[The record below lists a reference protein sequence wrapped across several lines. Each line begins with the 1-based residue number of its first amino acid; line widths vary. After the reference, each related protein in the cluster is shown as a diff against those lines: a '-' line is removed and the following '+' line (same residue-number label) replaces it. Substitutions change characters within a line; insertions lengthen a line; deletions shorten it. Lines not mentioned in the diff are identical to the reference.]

1 MTQATA
7 TAAPPRRWWILAVIG
22 VAQLMVILDNSIVN
36 IALPSAQ
43 ADLGFSDAQRQWVV
57 TAYALAFGSL
67 LLLGGRLSDLFG
79 RKAAFVV
86 GLIGFAVASVLGG
99 LAPGFGLLV
108 AARALQGV
116 FGAVLAPAALSLL
129 TTTFPAGRDRARAF
143 GVFSALA
150 GSGAAIGLLLGGTLT
165 EYADWRW
172 CMYVNV
178 VFAVIALVGALL
190 LMPAHPSG
198 ERPRLDLVGT
208 VLASAGLFGVVFG
221 FATAETDGWGSW
233 PVYAFLTAGVVLLAV
248 FVAVQRVRAAP
259 LLPLRVL
266 LDRYRGGSYLTI
278 LVLTTGMFGLSL
290 FLAYVMQTEL
300 GLSPV
305 LTGVAFLPM
314 VASIMT
320 ASTTVPAIV
329 LPRVGPKP
337 LIFVGLLLGAG
348 ALFWFSQLSPGSTYV
363 SGLLGPLILMG
374 LGMGTA
380 MSTSINT
387 ATLGVDPQD
396 AGVASATVN
405 TMQQV
410 GGSVG
415 TALLS
420 SIAGTATALGVG
432 LAPRAAAL
440 AGYDRAFLVASA
452 IFVVAAVVCGL
463 LVPAGRPHA
472 TVADSGP
479 APREL
484 ESGSSWGGPDAVD
497 APTGTIPVA
506 ADDRRAAAPGLSG
519 RVLDGAAPVDGTVTL
534 IDALTGTQV
543 GTTRTDGGRY
553 HFEVPRAGDYLLV
566 VSAAGRRPFAERVR
580 VAAPE
585 FAVARDVN
593 A

>member
-1 MTQATA
+1 MTDSPT
-7 TAAPPRRWWILAVIG
+7 RRWWILAVIG

-86 GLIGFAVASVLGG
+86 GLVGFAVASVLGG

-108 AARALQGV
+108 AARALQGL
-116 FGAVLAPAALSLL
+116 FGALLAPAALSLL

-178 VFAVIALVGALL
+178 VFAVVALVGALV
-190 LMPAHPSG
+190 LMPAAPSG
-198 ERPRLDLVGT
+198 RRPKLDLVGT

-221 FATAETDGWGSW
+221 FATAETDGWDSW

-266 LDRYRGGSYLTI
+266 LDRFRGGSYLTI

-290 FLAYVMQTEL
+290 FLAYVMQTQL

-337 LIFVGLLLGAG
+337 LIFAGLLLGAG
-348 ALFWFSQLSPGSTYV
+348 ALFWFSHLSPGSSYLGSV
-363 SGLLGPLILMG
+363 LGPLILMG

-387 ATLGVDPQD
+387 ATLGVDPAD

-420 SIAGTATALGVG
+420 SIAGTATASALGVG
-432 LAPRAAAL
+432 LAPAAAAL

-472 TVADSGP
+472 TVADTGP
-479 APREL
+479 APREI
-484 ESGSSWGGPDAVD
+484 E
-497 APTGTIPVA
+497 A
-506 ADDRRAAAPGLSG
+506 ASVTPGLAG
-519 RVLDGAAPVDGTVTL
+519 RVLDGVAPVDGTVTL
-534 IDALTGTQV
+534 IDALTGAQV
-543 GTTRTDGGRY
+543 GTTATDDGHYRL
-553 HFEVPRAGDYLLV
+553 EVPRAGEYLLV
-566 VSAAGRRPFAERVR
+566 VSAAGRHPVAERVR
-580 VAAPE
+580 VAAPGL
-585 FAVARDVN
+585 AIARDVR